1 MSRTAPLVV
10 LMALACLGI
19 AAGVAPQTSHAEI
32 PLWIV
37 CHHWAESTSLRNTCM
52 YCKLVR
58 TTEAAYARE
67 PLRVCNKGQH
77 TKFYTKQ
84 DATKWMRDNCCRRR

>member
-1 MSRTAPLVV
+1 MSKAAALVAV
-10 LMALACLGI
+10 MTLTCLSLGE
-19 AAGVAPQTSHAEI
+19 GLVPQTSHAEI
-32 PLWIV
+32 PLWVV

-52 YCKLVR
+52 YCRLVR
-58 TTEAAYARE
+58 TTEDAYARN

-84 DATKWMRDNCCRRR
+84 DAAKWMHDNCCRRR